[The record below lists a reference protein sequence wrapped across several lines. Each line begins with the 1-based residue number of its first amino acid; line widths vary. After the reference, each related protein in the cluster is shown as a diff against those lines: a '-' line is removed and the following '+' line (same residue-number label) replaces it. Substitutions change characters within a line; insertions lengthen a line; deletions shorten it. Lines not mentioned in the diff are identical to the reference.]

1 MSELN
6 PDELAAYFA
15 VVTAG
20 DLMQRKV
27 STQLAEHTL
36 TPIKFSVLATL
47 VNAPDGLRMNE
58 LADALVI
65 SRSGLTYQVGRLEK
79 EGLVERTASVGDD
92 RGVTARLTP
101 RGRARVTETLPGHV
115 ELVRSNFL
123 NVLSPDEL
131 SVVRTALE
139 KVVTAL
145 RASNTP

>member
-1 MSELN
+1 MPELN

-27 STQLAEHTL
+27 STQLAEHAL

-47 VNAPDGLRMNE
+47 LNTPEGLRMNE
-58 LADALVI
+58 LAEALVV
-65 SRSGLTYQVGRLEK
+65 SRSGLTYQVGQLEK

-92 RGVTARLTP
+92 RGVVARLTP
-101 RGRARVTETLPGHV
+101 AGRARVTEAFPGHV

-123 NVLSPDEL
+123 NVLDADEL
-131 SVVRTALE
+131 SAVRAALQ
-139 KVVTAL
+139 KVVAAL
-145 RASNTP
+145 RASSTP